1 MHTPPQTHIAQNDTA
16 RLIPSKYSP
25 DEASVLTRI
34 ADDDGHLQTIFALD
48 AAANDRLR
56 AMADQLGGIAAAEL
70 VTDAPFASVINAA
83 FCHANPLGARFN
95 GPERGAWYASF
106 TPETSLAEV
115 SFHHAV
121 ALSETDYF
129 HDSVTYDTYLAD
141 FDADFYDIRDTE
153 KYAAYLAHDDHSA
166 AQKLAETLQASGAN
180 GVVYPSVRGTG
191 DCIACFRPA
200 LVKNVRKSTRYRLTW
215 SGSATPEIVT
225 EG

>member
-83 FCHANPLGARFN
+83 FDMVGKC
-95 GPERGAWYASF
+95 
-106 TPETSLAEV
+106 
-115 SFHHAV
+115 
-121 ALSETDYF
+121 
-129 HDSVTYDTYLAD
+129 
-141 FDADFYDIRDTE
+141 DAGNRDRR
-153 KYAAYLAHDDHSA
+153 LVC
-166 AQKLAETLQASGAN
+166 
-180 GVVYPSVRGTG
+180 VVQQHRRQRRHRNLFCTAG
-191 DCIACFRPA
+191 
-200 LVKNVRKSTRYRLTW
+200 L
-215 SGSATPEIVT
+215 
-225 EG
+225 